1 MKASALSGKA
11 GGSTGA
17 VGGAGGQP
25 GQTSTDGN
33 NNGWANGKNPFA
45 SDFSGGG

>member
-11 GGSTGA
+11 GVSTGA
-17 VGGAGGQP
+17 VGGGGQT

-33 NNGWANGKNPFA
+33 NNGWADGNNPFA